1 MNLGWWFC
9 AALPMLC
16 CGCTWSSPDKH
27 PDVVTTPD
35 WGLIQSFSA
44 EKSIHGLQ
52 RLLDGGNLLSFELT
66 PEHVWGVN

>member
-1 MNLGWWFC
+1 MNQGLWFC

-16 CGCTWSSPDKH
+16 CGGTWSRPDKH
-27 PDVVTTPD
+27 PDTVTAPG
-35 WGLIQSFSA
+35 WGLIQLFSV

-52 RLLDGGNLLSFELT
+52 CLLDEGSLLSFELT